1 MIKFDNA
8 LSKKYEKQLENFS
21 EEELRKLE
29 ELNELFEFLDD
40 IIPLED
46 EEDDPPK
53 KGRKRYGP
61 FSFSQHHSL
70 IKQCRIPTLGPQYR
84 RSLPCRRSMSV
95 ATTTTTTSA
104 TSGDRSPPPSP
115 RVKSKAKCVFGT
127 LCPGS
132 AQAAGMAACR

>member
-46 EEDDPPK
+46 DEDDPPK
-53 KGRKRYGP
+53 KGRKRYGSSRSYSRP
-61 FSFSQHHSL
+61 DSP
-70 IKQCRIPTLGPQYR
+70 ITQCCILTLG
-84 RSLPCRRSMSV
+84 SSI
-95 ATTTTTTSA
+95 
-104 TSGDRSPPPSP
+104 GDLFPADVP
-115 RVKSKAKCVFGT
+115 
-127 LCPGS
+127 
-132 AQAAGMAACR
+132 

>member
-21 EEELRKLE
+21 EDELRKLE
-29 ELNELFEFLDD
+29 ELKDLFEFLDD

-46 EEDDPPK
+46 DEDDPPK
-53 KGRKRYGP
+53 KGRKRYGLFP
-61 FSFSQHHSL
+61 FSRHHSL
-70 IKQCRIPTLGPQYR
+70 IKQCRILTHDPQYR

-127 LCPGS
+127 LSPGS
-132 AQAAGMAACR
+132 AVAAGMAACR